1 MIKNPERII
10 LRPVITEKSTLLKEK
25 NREICF
31 EVDSR
36 ANKIEIRR
44 AVEKVFNVKVVDVRT
59 MQMKGKAKR
68 FGRTIGRRR
77 HWKKAIVT
85 LAKGEYVEFF
95 EGV

>member
-1 MIKNPERII
+1 MTPYEIVKKP
-10 LRPVITEKSTLLKEK
+10 LITEKSTIQKEAH
-25 NREICF
+25 NQLTF
-31 EVDSR
+31 EVDR
-36 ANKIEIRR
+36 GANKIEIRR